1 MKMEL
6 NEAKKILKE
15 NDYLVE
21 SDNYVNDCAA
31 EAIESINNIII
42 GLDYIEKYIDSE
54 QILKHL
60 SNIKTQCEDTKK
72 ILRTLKTNVK

>member
-1 MKMEL
+1 MEL
-6 NEAKKILKE
+6 DEAKKILKE

-42 GLDYIEKYIDSE
+42 GLDYIENYI
-54 QILKHL
+54 
-60 SNIKTQCEDTKK
+60 NY
-72 ILRTLKTNVK
+72 

>member
-1 MKMEL
+1 MKL
-6 NEAKKILKE
+6 DEAIQILKE

-31 EAIESINNIII
+31 EAIESINNIIT

-54 QILKHL
+54 QILKYL

-72 ILRTLKTNVK
+72 ILRTLKTK